1 MARRRLRH
9 KLMLGMAL
17 VAGSVGLLAV
27 GAAVGFYAYY
37 NSTKSTKKK
46 LEELNQ
52 ANQMIETLNSLELG
66 DPKDLNDPRNDRRFY
81 LQRIAECSAQ
91 LTVFRDGHEKIVA
104 DGYDPD
110 DGEQEAGL
118 MAQLAA
124 QLDTLDR
131 VVNAASATR
140 TDLIASKPLRQDDKV
155 REAHANA
162 RRTAE
167 HLRHALIDDIQ
178 ATGRSSAAAIRQSIW
193 WVGLFFGWAL
203 ALVLT
208 MLYYFRTWMFA
219 PIREL
224 QAGVQRVHGG
234 NFAEP
239 IVLNSGDELQELAD
253 EFNAMVARLHA
264 VYADLARQV
273 NERSRQ
279 LVRSERMVSVGFLA
293 AGVAHEINNPLASI
307 LFCSEALERRLQEV
321 LSALAA
327 SSSAG
332 AAGRAG
338 GTTGAASAPNGNPAE
353 GEVLARY
360 LKMIQQEALRC
371 KDITQKLLDFSRTG
385 VRRKEPAD
393 LTGLVRGV
401 LEVARH
407 LPSSRGK
414 SVSFEPSGYIV
425 APVNAQ
431 DLKSVILNL
440 VVNALDSMDDGGKL
454 SIGLTT
460 AGGYAEMVFADT
472 GCGMAP
478 DVLQNIFEPFY
489 TKSRT
494 GKGTGLGLF
503 ISHQIVDQHGGTIT
517 ATSSGPGTGSAFTVR
532 IPLQLAE
539 GEADAQAETDEPPNV
554 IAFPGGTR
562 EAA

>member
-1 MARRRLRH
+1 MESP
-9 KLMLGMAL
+9 KP
-17 VAGSVGLLAV
+17 VGQ
-27 GAAVGFYAYY
+27 
-37 NSTKSTKKK
+37 TK
-46 LEELNQ
+46 E
-52 ANQMIETLNSLELG
+52 
-66 DPKDLNDPRNDRRFY
+66 
-81 LQRIAECSAQ
+81 
-91 LTVFRDGHEKIVA
+91 V
-104 DGYDPD
+104 
-110 DGEQEAGL
+110 QEAH
-118 MAQLAA
+118 Q
-124 QLDTLDR
+124 
-131 VVNAASATR
+131 
-140 TDLIASKPLRQDDKV
+140 K
-155 REAHANA
+155 A

-167 HLRHALIDDIQ
+167 HLRLALIDDIQ
-178 ATGRSSAAAIRQSIW
+178 KSGRSSSAAIRQSLW
-193 WVGLFFGWAL
+193 WVGFALGWAI

-234 NFAEP
+234 TFDQP
-239 IVLNSGDELQELAD
+239 IALNSGDELQELAD

-321 LSALAA
+321 LSALA
-327 SSSAG
+327 SSHG
-332 AAGRAG
+332 PGTG
-338 GTTGAASAPNGNPAE
+338 GINALPAE
-353 GEVLARY
+353 VEILARY

-385 VRRKEPAD
+385 ERRKEPAD

-407 LPSSRGK
+407 LPASRGK
-414 SVSFEPSGYIV
+414 SVTFEPAGYVV

-440 VVNALDSMDDGGKL
+440 VVNALDSMDDGGRL
-454 SIGLTT
+454 AITLAT
-460 AGGYAEMVFADT
+460 AGGYAELVFTDT
-472 GCGMAP
+472 GCGMSP

-517 ATSSGPGTGSAFTVR
+517 ATSAGPGTGSTFTVR
-532 IPLQLAE
+532 IPLELRQGDPGA
-539 GEADAQAETDEPPNV
+539 AQAESEPDPPPV
-554 IAFPGGTR
+554 LPFPGR
-562 EAA
+562 RDAA